1 MEKTKQIH
9 LIVILV
15 IITLSLSAI
24 ILAGGFAI
32 RSKAENPKVWV
43 LHSYGNNVALYN
55 GDEII
60 EVYGSIALNTLPEAD
75 KRMLQNGIAF
85 HSREEAQNAIEDYDG

>member
-24 ILAGGFAI
+24 ILASGFAI
-32 RSKAENPKVWV
+32 RSKVENPKVWV
-43 LHSYGNNVALYN
+43 LHSYGNNVALYSD
-55 GDEII
+55 GEII
-60 EVYGSIALNTLPEAD
+60 EVYGSIAINTLPEAD
-75 KRMLQNGIAF
+75 KRLLQNGIAF